1 MSGYYGDILHA
12 YEPPPARGYA
22 AQVPTGEK
30 AATLTRD
37 LVRVA
42 VAAASDEKRVRRPA
56 GRALFDHLACLEAGR
71 RAFPGLDDAAAAC
84 ALDRDDLHWP
94 SVTHPGAIV
103 WSVVRE
109 CGGDARAAAAGY
121 EVTVRLGLALG
132 PEHRRYWHTSA
143 TAGTVGAAVAA
154 ALALGLDEERV
165 ADAAGHAASVAGGS
179 ILAILE
185 RSGTRVFHRSHAAAT
200 GIAAARAAEAGL
212 RATREGLESE
222 RGLFAAMSGDPGA
235 LLAERE
241 RLAIEETTFRIYA
254 ASGFAHAAIE
264 AARELA
270 PVESAERIEVEVP
283 PAAAALATIADPQT
297 DEEAWWS
304 AQYAAA
310 VTLLGL
316 DLEDRSLLHDPRV
329 RTLLGKV
336 EMRTGVTSTVTV
348 DGRSASCAEAHVP
361 TNEELGT
368 KWHVLNPGLEPPLE
382 LLT

>member
-1 MSGYYGDILHA
+1 MRRVRL
-12 YEPPPARGYA
+12 RGSRGVEGGTV
-22 AQVPTGEK
+22 QDGLVQK
-30 AATLTRD
+30 AATLTCG

-71 RAFPGLDDAAAAC
+71 RAFPGLDDAGAAC

-103 WSVVRE
+103 WPVVRE

-165 ADAAGHAASVAGGS
+165 ADTAGHAASVAGGS
-179 ILAILE
+179 FVAILE

-200 GIAAARAAEAGL
+200 GIAAARAAAAGL
-212 RATREGLESE
+212 RATREGLESD
-222 RGLFAAMSGDPGA
+222 RGLFAAMSGDLGV

-254 ASGFAHAAIE
+254 GSGFAHAAIE

-270 PVESAERIEVEVP
+270 PVESAQRIEVQVP
-283 PAAAALATIADPQT
+283 PATAALAATVDPQT
-297 DEEAWWS
+297 DDEAWWS
-304 AQYAAA
+304 TQYAVA

-316 DLEDRSLLHDPRV
+316 DIEDRSLLHDRRV
-329 RTLLGKV
+329 RELLGRV
-336 EMRTGVTSTVTV
+336 EIRAGETSSVTV

-361 TNEELGT
+361 TNDELGA
-368 KWHVLNPGLEPPLE
+368 KWRMLNPKLEPPLE
-382 LLT
+382 LLA

>member
-1 MSGYYGDILHA
+1 VSRPEEA
-12 YEPPPARGYA
+12 
-22 AQVPTGEK
+22 T
-30 AATLTRD
+30 TLTRE
-37 LVRVA
+37 LGHVA
-42 VAAASDEKRVRRPA
+42 VSAASDEKRVRRPA

-71 RAFPGLDDAAAAC
+71 RDFPGLDDAAAAC

-121 EVTVRLGLALG
+121 EVIARLGLALG
-132 PEHRRYWHTSA
+132 PGHRRYWHTSA

-154 ALALGLDEERV
+154 ALALGLDEERI

-185 RSGTRVFHRSHAAAT
+185 RSGTRMFHRSHAAAT
-200 GIAAARAAEAGL
+200 GIAAARAAAAGL

-222 RGLFAAMSGDPGA
+222 RGLFAAMSGDPEV

-241 RLAIEETTFRIYA
+241 LLAIEETTFRIYA

-283 PAAAALATIADPQT
+283 PATAALAAIADPQT
-297 DEEAWWS
+297 DDEAWWS
-304 AQYAAA
+304 TQYAVA

-316 DLEDRSLLHDPRV
+316 DIEDRSLLHDPRV
-329 RTLLGKV
+329 RELLGKV
-336 EMRTGVTSTVTV
+336 YLRAGESSTVRV
-348 DGRSASCAEAHVP
+348 DGRSASCAQAHVP
-361 TNEELGT
+361 TNEELGA
-368 KWHVLNPGLEPPLE
+368 KWRMLNPGLEPPLE
-382 LLT
+382 LLL

>member
-1 MSGYYGDILHA
+1 MFTR
-12 YEPPPARGYA
+12 E
-22 AQVPTGEK
+22 E

-42 VAAASDEKRVRRPA
+42 VATTSNEGRIRRPA
-56 GRALFDHLACLEAGR
+56 GRTLFDHLACLEAGR

-94 SVTHPGAIV
+94 SLTHPGAII
-103 WSVVRE
+103 WPAVRE
-109 CGGDARAAAAGY
+109 CAGDARAAAAGY

-154 ALALGLDEERV
+154 ALALGLDDERV

-200 GIAAARAAEAGL
+200 GIAAAQAAVAGL

-222 RGLFAAMSGDPGA
+222 RGLFAAMRGDPGA

-254 ASGFAHAAIE
+254 ASGFVHAAIE

-270 PVESAERIEVEVP
+270 PMESAERVEVQVP
-283 PAAAALATIADPQT
+283 QATAAIAAIADPQT
-297 DEEAWWS
+297 DEDAWWS
-304 AQYAAA
+304 TQYGVA

-316 DLEDRSLLHDPRV
+316 DLEDRSLLNDARV
-329 RTLLGKV
+329 RALLRKV
-336 EMRTGVTSTVTV
+336 EMRVGETSIVTV
-348 DGRSASCAEAHVP
+348 DGRSASRAEAHVP
-361 TNEELGT
+361 TDEELGA
-368 KWHVLNPGLEPPLE
+368 KWRTLNPDLEPPLE
-382 LLT
+382 LLA